1 MIANMFLTKFSR
13 FACEGL
19 KRLPSD
25 QNEKIYQLIKVC
37 LKMSTIRESY
47 TDIVGDQPQVPE
59 E

>member
-1 MIANMFLTKFSR
+1 MFLTKFFR

-37 LKMSTIRESY
+37 LKMSTIREINS
-47 TDIVGDQPQVPE
+47 DIVGDQPQVPE

>member
-1 MIANMFLTKFSR
+1 MFLTKFSR

-37 LKMSTIRESY
+37 LKMSTIRESNS
-47 TDIVGDQPQVPE
+47 DIVGDQPQVPE

>member
-1 MIANMFLTKFSR
+1 MIANMFLTKFFR

-37 LKMSTIRESY
+37 LKMSTIREINS
-47 TDIVGDQPQVPE
+47 DIVGDQPQVPE